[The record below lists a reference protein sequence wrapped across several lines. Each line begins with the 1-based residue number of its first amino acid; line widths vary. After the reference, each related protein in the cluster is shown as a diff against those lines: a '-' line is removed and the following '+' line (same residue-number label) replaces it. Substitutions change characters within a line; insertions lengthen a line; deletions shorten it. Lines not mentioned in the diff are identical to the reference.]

1 MTQYQEMQNDMNSI
15 LYPSTVDKSVVIKQ
29 SLHLSL
35 MEEIKIYH
43 QEQTSDW
50 FQVGPRGWDHTPVLD
65 DESEDENSYEYNHYG
80 IDKETQ
86 EIIVAGGGLMNG
98 NAYAT
103 IKVIDE
109 STVLYREYGPK
120 AWSELYTDSML
131 KYSDEGFSFDVVSN
145 T

>member
-1 MTQYQEMQNDMNSI
+1 MTQYQEMKNDMNSS
-15 LYPSTVDKSVVIKQ
+15 LYPSTDDV
-29 SLHLSL
+29 
-35 MEEIKIYH
+35 EIPLV
-43 QEQTSDW
+43 SD
-50 FQVGPRGWDHTPVLD
+50 WDHTPVLD
-65 DESEDENSYEYNHYG
+65 DESEDDESVDENSYEYNHYG